1 MAIGISQTQV
11 EIGSN
16 RKAVV
21 QDFMLKM
28 TLFGASKKTLQE
40 ERLSPI
46 KGRKHRWQH
55 RPI

>member
-1 MAIGISQTQV
+1 MATGISETQV

-28 TLFGASKKTLQE
+28 TLFSASKKHF
-40 ERLSPI
+40 
-46 KGRKHRWQH
+46 KKKD
-55 RPI
+55 